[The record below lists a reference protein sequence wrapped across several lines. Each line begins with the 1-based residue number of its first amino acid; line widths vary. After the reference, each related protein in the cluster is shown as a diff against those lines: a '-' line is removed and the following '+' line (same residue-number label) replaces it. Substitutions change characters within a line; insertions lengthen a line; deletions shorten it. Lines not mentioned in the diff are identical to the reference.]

1 MTRPSKNGIFRYVL
15 YLLEFT
21 AGMSMSVTGSI
32 LPDISDVFSL
42 SGSVSASIPAAQF
55 MGGFTAL
62 VFIGFVFPLVK
73 PKLLLLCAAAKLT
86 LAAIFIS
93 VLGSFSFA
101 VLAAFFCIGTS
112 MSVIFVMPG
121 VITSCE
127 KDGKGAES
135 MNILYSFM
143 SAGVVVSP
151 VVSGLLFERGSHY
164 PAVFAFIAATAFVSA
179 VITALTGFP
188 EFSLGKGLSVAVI
201 KGLAGRHSSFFITV
215 LVMSLCYM
223 GAEAV
228 PNNWIPKYL
237 SDSFPGFSEF
247 RSRLVL
253 SLFWAFIT
261 SGRYICV
268 FLLRCWRK
276 PETLLALLAVA
287 AASCVSLA
295 PLMNNRAAAE
305 WLFML
310 SGLFFSGMMPIILS
324 FTQKL
329 TAGLSGAMFI
339 LILTVGML
347 GASVVSKAVG
357 MTADRAGFGMAIML
371 GAVPLF
377 VIILLATG
385 GAKRL

>member
-1 MTRPSKNGIFRYVL
+1 MTRPPKNGIFRYVL

-21 AGMSMSVTGSI
+21 AGMAMSVTGSI

-101 VLAAFFCIGTS
+101 VLAAFFCIGAS

-164 PAVFAFIAATAFVSA
+164 PAVFAFIAATTFVSA

-253 SLFWAFIT
+253 SLFWACIT
-261 SGRYICV
+261 SGRYILRLSAALLEKAGNPACPAGCSGSFMRIARSFDEQPYRGRMAVHALRTV
-268 FLLRCWRK
+268 FLGNDAHH
-276 PETLLALLAVA
+276 PLLYA
-287 AASCVSLA
+287 
-295 PLMNNRAAAE
+295 
-305 WLFML
+305 
-310 SGLFFSGMMPIILS
+310 
-324 FTQKL
+324 K
-329 TAGLSGAMFI
+329 
-339 LILTVGML
+339 
-347 GASVVSKAVG
+347 
-357 MTADRAGFGMAIML
+357 ADRGFVRRDVHINTDRRYAGSFG
-371 GAVPLF
+371 GQQ
-377 VIILLATG
+377 G
-385 GAKRL
+385 GRYDGGQGRVRHGDYAGGGSSFHDYTACGRRH